1 MTLMSSESP
10 DREGSIC
17 IEGSINAGV
26 AGLSVNVCGGTCDEL
41 KRELD
46 RLFNECGAD
55 VLNLLKSKAIEVV
68 KAPTTKVRD
77 AIYWFF
83 EEFVSNVLK
92 FKHRK

>member
-1 MTLMSSESP
+1 M
-10 DREGSIC
+10 
-17 IEGSINAGV
+17 
-26 AGLSVNVCGGTCDEL
+26 
-41 KRELD
+41 KRELE